1 MAEKLFKQSVPKP
14 PPVQSGWNNNDSFG
28 VKVEKMLTRWI
39 QNLFVWGAEWGAEM
53 LVQIFDASMK
63 ILKPGMLRMFM
74 PYLKKISSLQGV
86 PVDIK
91 EMIDRVEREEGEAGA
106 VGVGALVIIVAYQMV
121 QAALTP
127 IANIVTQATNKIVPN
142 ALIPATMAG
151 VLHLR
156 GRLSDAEYEQVMK
169 SNGWD
174 ERGMRENLAFV
185 EQLPSIY
192 EALEFYR
199 RGEWNEQDFLYHAK
213 QLGISA
219 SNAILYEKLSKQ
231 IPGISDLI
239 RFMVRDAFNDGASS
253 RFGYDDDYPSEI
265 DKYLPTLGF
274 DKDWGKRFWRA
285 HWQLPSPTMGYEMLH
300 RGIIDIDTLDELL
313 KISDYPSFWREKLI
327 KMSYNNLTRVD
338 LRRLLQAGMIDR
350 DKAKRTYLAMGY
362 NEEDAELLTDFAL
375 KGISNDERDL
385 TKSEVVGMYI
395 DALMG
400 ADEVRA
406 ALVKMGYDNQEADVI
421 LKQADFDIAKAARVD
436 EVNHAKELYM
446 SGKLG
451 RAEAQAKL
459 ANAGLKGNAI
469 DRHLLAWERA
479 KEGEVKGLSLA
490 DLRRMYPKELI
501 TEDEFRA
508 ELKAMKYNEK
518 AIDLLI
524 KEAKQDVEES
534 IEE

>member
-1 MAEKLFKQSVPKP
+1 MAEKLFKQSAPKP
-14 PPVQSGWNNNDSFG
+14 PPVQGGWNNNDSFG
-28 VKVEKMLTRWI
+28 VKVEKMLTRWV

-63 ILKPGMLRMFM
+63 ILKPGMMRMFM
-74 PYLKKISSLQGV
+74 PYLKKITSTQGI
-86 PVDIK
+86 PQDIK
-91 EMIDRVEREEGEAGA
+91 DMVNRVEQEEGEAGA
-106 VGVGALVIIVAYQMV
+106 VGVGALVVIIIYQVV
-121 QAALTP
+121 QAALAP
-127 IANIVTQATNKIVPN
+127 VSNLVTQATNKVIPN
-142 ALIPATMAG
+142 ALIPPTMAG
-151 VLHLR
+151 VLYLR
-156 GRLSDAEYEQVMK
+156 GRLSEAEYEQVMK

-192 EALEFYR
+192 EGLEFYR

-219 SNAILYEKLSKQ
+219 SNAIAYEKLSKQ

-265 DKYLPTLGF
+265 DKYLPVLGF

-285 HWQLPSPTMGYEMLH
+285 HWQLPSPSMGYEMLH

-313 KISDYPSFWREKLI
+313 KISDYPSYWREKLI

-350 DKAKRTYLAMGY
+350 DKAKKTYLAMGY
-362 NEEDAELLTDFAL
+362 NDEDAELLTDFAL

-385 TKSEVVGMYI
+385 TKSEIVGMYV
-395 DALMG
+395 DGLMDG
-400 ADEVRA
+400 GDVRA
-406 ALVKMGYDNQEADVI
+406 SLVKMGYDTQEADQI

-436 EVNHAKELYM
+436 EVNYAREMFMADKM
-446 SGKLG
+446 S
-451 RAEAQAKL
+451 RAEAQGKL

-479 KEGEVKGLSLA
+479 KESDVKGLSLA
-490 DLRRMYPKELI
+490 DMRRMYPKKLI
-501 TEDEFRA
+501 TEAEFRDA
-508 ELKAMKYNEK
+508 LKKMKYDQK
-518 AIDLLI
+518 SIDLLV
-524 KEAKQDVEES
+524 KEANQDMEES
-534 IEE
+534 AEE